1 MMEQSHELLNP
12 ERFILN
18 PTEDLDAEYK
28 GWLDLREDRDR
39 ANLAKAVIALAN
51 HGGGVIVLGFEE
63 SSAGL
68 VARPKPAGIPDV
80 TQDDINAAVA
90 RYATPQFQCRL
101 HLVEHPDASSFHPV
115 IRVPGGDVPVL
126 SKRDRSD
133 TGLGQHKAYVRK
145 PGPKSEEPQT
155 AEEWRKLLDRCVMA
169 RREDM
174 LNSIRGIV
182 LGRVEPSRSEHTSV
196 DLDDFMSSSR
206 EQWKALVQSEPK
218 NAPYCFPDG
227 YYEFAIGLV
236 VAQPPIGLAELKDR
250 LAVAQGVQESGWP
263 PFMEIGVEELNPY
276 PSDGGIDAW
285 IGHPSPKKIFNDPSH
300 ADFWRA
306 SPSGELYIIR
316 GYWEDGVEWASTPQP
331 NSGAVI
337 TVNVSVIRVW
347 ECLRFT
353 SRFMR
358 AFDDVEEVVVR
369 CQYTGLSGRTL
380 VDSLEAAFS
389 FGLGVSHVDKV
400 ALSGQY
406 TLQQLEDNMPEV
418 LRHLMAPLFEHF
430 NFFRLTV
437 VHVQNVIDRYRE
449 KWPR

>member
-28 GWLDLREDRDR
+28 GWLDLHKEPDR

-63 SSAGL
+63 LPTGL
-68 VARPKPAGIPDV
+68 VARPKPTEIPDV
-80 TQDDINAAVA
+80 TQDDINAAVS
-90 RYATPQFQCRL
+90 RYATPQLHCRL
-101 HLVEHPDASSFHPV
+101 HLVEHPDVSSVHPV

-126 SKRDRSD
+126 SKRDQSD
-133 TGLGQHKAYVRK
+133 TGLGQHKVYIRK

-174 LNSIRGIV
+174 LDSIRGIV
-182 LGRVEPSRSEHTSV
+182 LGRVEPSRSDHTSV
-196 DLDDFMSSSR
+196 ELEDFMNSSR
-206 EQWKALVQSEPK
+206 ECWMALVQSEPK
-218 NAPYCFPDG
+218 DAPYCFPDG
-227 YYEFAIGLV
+227 YYEIAIGLV
-236 VAQPPIGLAELKDR
+236 DAQPSIGLAELKQR

-263 PFMEIGVEELNPY
+263 PFMEIGVRELNPY

-285 IGHPSPKKIFNDPSH
+285 IGRPLSNKLFNDPSY

-306 SPSGELYIIR
+306 SPSGQLYIIR
-316 GYWEDGVEWASTPQP
+316 GYWEDSVEWASTPQR
-331 NSGAVI
+331 NSGAI
-337 TVNVSVIRVW
+337 HTVNILVIRVW
-347 ECLRFT
+347 ECLRFA

-358 AFDDVEEVVVR
+358 AFGDIEEVVVR

-380 VDSLEAAFS
+380 IDSLEPAFS
-389 FGLGVSHVDKV
+389 IRRGVSQVDEV
-400 ALSGQY
+400 LLTGQF

-418 LRHLMAPLFEHF
+418 LRHLMVPLFEHF
-430 NFFRLTV
+430 DFFQLTV
-437 VHVQNVIDRYRE
+437 AHVQNIIDRYRE
-449 KWPR
+449 KWPW